1 VDPRAIARLLV
12 AGRLAAGAS
21 LVLVPDRVAS
31 LALRRRRRR
40 RAARR
45 VLRVTGIRDLALASG
60 LLAALNGR
68 GSVRRW
74 ALAGTAA
81 DAVDL
86 LAVLALRGELQP
98 RAFAGTVA
106 AASGGVL
113 QGLAAARAPD

>member
-21 LVLVPDRVAS
+21 LVVFPDRAAT
-31 LALRRRRRR
+31 LALRSPRRR
-40 RAARR
+40 RAARQ
-45 VLRVTGIRDLALASG
+45 VLRATGVRDLALASG
-60 LLAALNGR
+60 LLAALSGR

-74 ALAGTAA
+74 AVAGAAA

-86 LAVLALRGELQP
+86 LAVLALRRELEP
-98 RAFAGTVA
+98 HAFAGTVA